1 MNIRRT
7 GRRASDLALRFE
19 ATRCRTGVGRERER
33 PTSRE
38 PACLHTQH
46 ASVADRWMVVPVD
59 ARPIHATGG
68 AYLAAVSIA
77 EVADLGPAVGAVMP
91 MDA

>member
-7 GRRASDLALRFE
+7 GVEGRATSPCASKRP
-19 ATRCRTGVGRERER
+19 GVGRERER

-38 PACLHTQH
+38 PACLHSQH

-59 ARPIHATGG
+59 ARPIHATRG
-68 AYLAAVSIA
+68 AHLAAVSIA
-77 EVADLGPAVGAVMP
+77 KVADLGRPAVGAVMP

>member
-1 MNIRRT
+1 MNPENGSKGQAT
-7 GRRASDLALRFE
+7 SPCASKRP
-19 ATRCRTGVGRERER
+19 GVGWERER

-68 AYLAAVSIA
+68 AHLAAVSIA
-77 EVADLGPAVGAVMP
+77 DVADLGRPAVGAVMP

>member
-1 MNIRRT
+1 
-7 GRRASDLALRFE
+7 
-19 ATRCRTGVGRERER
+19 
-33 PTSRE
+33 
-38 PACLHTQH
+38 
-46 ASVADRWMVVPVD
+46 MVVRVD

-77 EVADLGPAVGAVMP
+77 EVAISARLAVGAVMP